1 LFWIAFAVLAYTYVG
16 FPLLIYL
23 RGKLFPRPYATGDSL
38 PSVSLII
45 AAYNE
50 QDNIQRKLEN
60 VAQLEYPDDRW
71 EVLIASDG
79 STDRTEEIVRA
90 CGNPRVRLLS
100 LPRQGKAAALNC
112 AVEQAKG
119 EILVFS
125 DANSM
130 WESRALRALVAPL
143 FDASVG
149 GVAGDQRYIKAK
161 ARSVTDQGERSY
173 WGMDRWLKV
182 YESRA
187 GNVIAATGAIYAIR
201 RALFLPV
208 PEGVT
213 DDFATSTAVILQGA
227 RLVFAPDAVAWEHV
241 AERSAQEFGRKTR
254 YGFYSLQ
261 LASHKLLR
269 RLMVFPLLMLLVTSI
284 LLASSHPFYLAVA
297 VAQVAFY
304 GLALVGPVLAKMSIG
319 RRKIV
324 SLPTYFVMV
333 NTACL
338 VAVWRTLT
346 GNRVVLW
353 EPTRAG
359 NTKGHSSATSQ
370 VGEHHGAY

>member
-1 LFWIAFAVLAYTYVG
+1 
-16 FPLLIYL
+16 
-23 RGKLFPRPYATGDSL
+23 
-38 PSVSLII
+38 
-45 AAYNE
+45 
-50 QDNIQRKLEN
+50 
-60 VAQLEYPDDRW
+60 
-71 EVLIASDG
+71 
-79 STDRTEEIVRA
+79 
-90 CGNPRVRLLS
+90 
-100 LPRQGKAAALNC
+100 
-112 AVEQAKG
+112 
-119 EILVFS
+119 
-125 DANSM
+125 M

-143 FDASVG
+143 FDKKVG

-241 AERSAQEFGRKTR
+241 AERSAQEFGRKTRVITRGLRGVLLRKQLLVPWR